1 MKKDVEA
8 SGRGGSTNFEATPDA
23 MKTQSTALTT
33 GANELAAVLK
43 PSQMLPCGSEDIF
56 GEGGT
61 AAAYTNFYTKWTAEM
76 GVQVDALREVA
87 RAVDVS
93 AQNYDRLD
101 GSLHPNPTGPNT
113 PGPPSGTGGGPPG
126 GSAPPSAE
134 PLSPVGRVLQEL
146 TVFPGH
152 GRTR

>member
-1 MKKDVEA
+1 V
-8 SGRGGSTNFEATPDA
+8 SPRGGGTGFEATPDA
-23 MKTQSTALTT
+23 METQSKALTT

-43 PSQMLPCGSEDIF
+43 SLQMLPCGSEGSF

-61 AAAYTNFYTKWTAEM
+61 AAAYTNFLTKWTAEM

-87 RAVDVS
+87 RAVHVS
-93 AQNYDRLD
+93 AANYDKLD
-101 GSLHPNPTGPNT
+101 GSLHPEPAEPNT
-113 PGPPSGTGGGPPG
+113 PGHPPSGTGGTPPG
-126 GSAPPSAE
+126 GSTPS
-134 PLSPVGRVLQEL
+134 PTGSLSPAGRTLEEL